1 MMLATT
7 NPTPGVDGPVRAL
20 ASVSDGLI
28 VAGDFANAPGM
39 PMGHIARWDG
49 AAWHPLGTG
58 TDGPVFALLACGDRV
73 YAGGDFQTAGGT
85 PANHVAL
92 WDGTAW
98 TAVGGGVGGT
108 PAVVKALAFDTA
120 GLLVGGIFTSV
131 GASTP
136 ANGLARWT
144 GTTWDVLGGIVPGID
159 HDIRSICPLAGTIY
173 VGGVLNFTGS
183 TRPSEA
189 TLARAT
195 PFVLSDYAGSANADD
210 ECTGCASVDAVVT
223 DGVNL
228 FVAGAFTRLGLI
240 TIVRSPYAVVEL
252 TNATTPAGLGDGEM
266 LPSIAT
272 GGAIRALAVSGGA
285 VFAGGSF
292 SQIRGVPANNI
303 ARWSGGAWTA
313 LGAGVSAPV
322 RAIAS
327 WNGATYA
334 GGDFLTAGGV
344 DVNHVACWNG
354 TAWTPLAGVTTPVK
368 TRSWG
373 SVKAL
378 FR

>member
-1 MMLATT
+1 MMLATS

-20 ASVSDGLI
+20 VAGPDGLI
-28 VAGDFANAPGM
+28 VAGDFANASGIPV
-39 PMGHIARWDG
+39 GHIARWDG
-49 AAWHPLGTG
+49 AAWHALGAG
-58 TDGPVFALLACGDRV
+58 LDGPVFALIVHGDSV
-73 YAGGDFQTAGGT
+73 YAGGDFDAAGGT
-85 PANHVAL
+85 PATNVAV

-98 TAVGGGVGGT
+98 SAVGDGVTGT
-108 PAVVKALAFDTA
+108 PAVVKVLAFDAT
-120 GLLVGGIFTSV
+120 GLLVGGVFTSV
-131 GASTP
+131 GASIP
-136 ANGLARWT
+136 ANGLARWN
-144 GTTWDVLGGIVPGID
+144 GTAWDVLGGIVPGID
-159 HDIRSICPLAGTIY
+159 HDIRTICPLAGTIY
-173 VGGVLNFTGS
+173 VGGVLNFSGS

-195 PFVLSDYAGSANADD
+195 SFVLSDYAGSANADD

-240 TIVRSPYAVVEL
+240 TIVGSPYAVVEL
-252 TNATTPAGLGDGEM
+252 ANATTPAGLGDGTM
-266 LPSIAT
+266 LPSIAN
-272 GGAIRALAVSGGA
+272 GGAIRALCISGGA
-285 VFAGGSF
+285 LIAGGNVL
-292 SQIRGVPANNI
+292 QIRGAPASYI

-334 GGDFLTAGGV
+334 GGDFLTAGGI
-344 DVNHVACWNG
+344 DVGHVARWDG
-354 TAWTPLAGVTTPVK
+354 ATWSSLTGVATPAK